1 MLIEFWQFYRP
12 MWSANVHTCVSECLY
27 MYINILQSTAMSF
40 QTCIDSGNHPYNQ
53 GIDVSSA
60 LKPPNYSLCNE
71 NTSPPNL

>member
-1 MLIEFWQFYRP
+1 
-12 MWSANVHTCVSECLY
+12 